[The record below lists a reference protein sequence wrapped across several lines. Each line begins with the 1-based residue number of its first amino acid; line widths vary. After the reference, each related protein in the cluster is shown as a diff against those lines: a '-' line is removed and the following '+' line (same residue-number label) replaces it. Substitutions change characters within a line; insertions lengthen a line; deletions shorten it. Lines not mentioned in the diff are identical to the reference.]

1 METSP
6 APFFCSMLYNV
17 DLSLVVSKY
26 IGETKT
32 LNRIFKGAEA
42 CSAIFVFDEADAIFG
57 KRTEVRDEHDRYAN
71 IETNYLLQKMEE
83 HEGIVILAT
92 NMSKNIDDSLLR
104 RTSFVGVSIS

>member
-1 METSP
+1 
-6 APFFCSMLYNV
+6 MLYNV

-57 KRTEVRDEHDRYAN
+57 KGN
-71 IETNYLLQKMEE
+71 
-83 HEGIVILAT
+83 EGKDAH
-92 NMSKNIDDSLLR
+92 NR
-104 RTSFVGVSIS
+104 